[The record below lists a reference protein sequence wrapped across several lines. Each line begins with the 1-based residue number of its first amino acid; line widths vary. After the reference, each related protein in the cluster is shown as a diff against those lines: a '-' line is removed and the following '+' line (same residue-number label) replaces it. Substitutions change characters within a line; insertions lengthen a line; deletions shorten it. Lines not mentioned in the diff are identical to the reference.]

1 MNKVSDKKGKKVHHL
16 LGHLNNMTIKKM
28 MIKVMHGKMM
38 NKTMNKKMMNKVTSK
53 KMMNK
58 TTNKK
63 MMSKVICKKKTQQKK
78 KATIATLAI
87 AIV

>member
-28 MIKVMHGKMM
+28 MIKVMHRKM
-38 NKTMNKKMMNKVTSK
+38 TNKVTSK

-78 KATIATLAI
+78 KGTIATLAI